1 MAKYFVEDTSLT
13 AIADAIRGKIGGADP
28 LTLDQMPT
36 EIAGIQA
43 GGGGGIGAIKFVDE
57 DITVE
62 ESTSTAVTYT
72 IDGAQIPTL
81 AENPN
86 KWSTYSGNEVFLCFI
101 TPKEITGE
109 YTGTSKVTTSTM
121 LTLYGHTNYGGTIV
135 YVGGYSGGAGGDI
148 KASYSGFVGAGIK
161 DPSSVKDGV
170 VTAAVYV
177 KVQTNPYSGYVVQ
190 AGTYNVQFWM
200 LTDFNL
206 GM

>member
-1 MAKYFVEDTSLT
+1 MATADSVKAKIQGLIDQSNATTGNTDADLTTAVISL
-13 AIADAIRGKIGGADP
+13 
-28 LTLDQMPT
+28 
-36 EIAGIQA
+36 IAGFGA

-148 KASYSGFVGAGIK
+148 QASYSGFVGAGINS
-161 DPSSVKDGV
+161 PSSVKDGV

-200 LTDFNL
+200 LTDFNW
-206 GM
+206 GV